1 MMPAPS
7 KPTVLLF
14 KETLLPL
21 SETFIEA
28 QARELSC
35 FVARYAGLGRVTPSL
50 GIPPDSILLTS
61 DISTSARLIQKVYRR
76 LGVAPTFHGKAYR
89 ARPHLLHAHFA
100 SGGRSAL
107 PLSRYLQVPLI
118 VTLHGS
124 DITMRTDYASRY
136 RELWNES
143 SLFICVSDFIRKKAV
158 EAGFPENKLLVHY
171 IGVDL
176 EIFRPR
182 LEQKRRELVLFVG
195 RLVEKKGCAFLLK
208 AMAEVKRSHPSA
220 QTVVLGDGPL
230 RPTLEKLAA
239 DLGIPCQFL
248 GAQAVPV
255 VRHWLSVARLLCTP
269 SVTARNGD
277 SEGLGMVFAEAQ
289 AMGTPVV
296 SFQHGGIPE
305 VVLHGE
311 TGLLAPEGDS
321 HKLAEYLVQLLEN
334 DQIWQQF
341 AKRGI
346 SWVQKQFNLKPQTR
360 QLEAIYQQVCRPAQN
375 MSCQQDWRSEPAQIV
390 AT

>member
-1 MMPAPS
+1 MIPAPN

-50 GIPPDSILLTS
+50 GIPADSILLTS
-61 DISTSARLIQKVYRR
+61 DISASARLIQKVYRR
-76 LGVAPTFHGKAYR
+76 FGVAPSFHRQAYR
-89 ARPHLLHAHFA
+89 ASPHLLHAHFA

-107 PLSRYLQVPLI
+107 PLSRCLQVPLI

-124 DITMRTDYASRY
+124 DITMRINFASRY
-136 RELWNES
+136 RKLWKES
-143 SLFICVSDFIRKKAV
+143 SLFICVSDFIRKKAI
-158 EAGFPENKLLVHY
+158 EAGFPENKLFVHY
-171 IGVDL
+171 VGVDL
-176 EIFRPR
+176 QIFRPQP
-182 LEQKRRELVLFVG
+182 EQKHRELVLFVG

-208 AMAEVKRSHPSA
+208 AMAEVRQSHPSA
-220 QTVVLGDGPL
+220 QTVVIGDGPL
-230 RPTLEKLAA
+230 RPALEKLAV

-248 GAQAVPV
+248 GTQPAPAV
-255 VRHWLSVARLLCTP
+255 RRWLSVARVLCTP

-277 SEGLGMVFAEAQ
+277 SEGFGMVFAEAQ

-321 HKLAEYLVQLLEN
+321 HKLADYLIQLLEN
-334 DQIWQQF
+334 EQMWQQF
-341 AKRGI
+341 AERGL
-346 SWVQKQFNLKPQTR
+346 SWVHQRFNLKSQTR
-360 QLEAIYQQVCRPAQN
+360 QLEAIYQQVCRPARDMN
-375 MSCQQDWRSEPAQIV
+375 GHKDWRSEPAQVI
-390 AT
+390 AS